1 MQTNTGEPLKLTRK
15 ALSPE
20 ASIFLNIVRLVA
32 CELVVISHFFT
43 KYRPMALD
51 SIFFGGM
58 LGGIGVFLFFS
69 ISGFL
74 IAYTIFQKTANRQYG
89 FRNYF
94 VDRFSR
100 IYSGLLPALLISI
113 VVMGG
118 IYATNSVYFTHLLDT
133 EQPPSVQ
140 SFAATLTMM
149 DMFPNGF
156 FNATSSAILGT
167 PFSTSAIA
175 PFSFNGVLWTLVVE
189 WWLYMFFGW
198 IILGAVGF
206 FGKQPSNAR
215 NKILFFGIT
224 ALLSI
229 ILVALAWDYS
239 AFIIVWFLGAVMMCL
254 TCNQTVRN
262 KLSSRVATGVLVALF
277 LFALAAVGYEA
288 NVIFTLTHD
297 SFSLLFGLL
306 LSACVFLGLFIVN
319 GRTFPS
325 VSNLILKRRVASWS
339 RSVAAFSYTLFL
351 IHYPLILFLNGLNL
365 EADRFLLFIPILLLI
380 NEVAFIVASITEKK
394 HRVLA
399 AKIKSALKISPY

>member
-1 MQTNTGEPLKLTRK
+1 
-15 ALSPE
+15 
-20 ASIFLNIVRLVA
+20 
-32 CELVVISHFFT
+32 
-43 KYRPMALD
+43 MALD

-74 IAYTIFQKTANRQYG
+74 IAYTVFQKTANRQYG

-100 IYSGLLPALLISI
+100 IYSGLLPAILISI

-118 IYATNSVYFTHLLDT
+118 IYATNSVYFNHLLYT

-140 SFAATLTMM
+140 SFVATLGML
-149 DMFPNGF
+149 DMFPSGL
-156 FNATSSAILGT
+156 FNATSTAIFGTSSSSA
-167 PFSTSAIA
+167 AIA

-198 IILGAVGF
+198 MILGFVEF
-206 FGKQPSNAR
+206 HGKQSSTNLG
-215 NKILFFGIT
+215 KLLFFIVA

-239 AFIIVWFLGAVMMCL
+239 AFIIVWFLGAAMMYL
-254 TCNQTVRN
+254 TCNPTVRS
-262 KLSSRVATGVLVALF
+262 KLSSPLVTVVLVALF
-277 LFALAAVGYEA
+277 IFALATVGYVA

-306 LSACVFLGLFIVN
+306 ISACVFISLFIVN
-319 GRTFPS
+319 SRTFPS
-325 VSNLILKRRVASWS
+325 ISSLILKKRVVKWS
-339 RSVAAFSYTLFL
+339 SSIAAFSYTLFL
-351 IHYPLILFLNGLNL
+351 IHYPIILFLNGLNL

-380 NEVAFIVASITEKK
+380 NEVAFIVASLTEKK

-399 AKIKSALKISPY
+399 AKIKRALKISPY